1 MRLNDDSDEE
11 LRQAVIASIELATR
25 LNEQNQR
32 ISELALINRESNV
45 ERISERNENEEPDD
59 WE

>member
-45 ERISERNENEEPDD
+45 ERISERNENE
-59 WE
+59 